1 MKFKPFIPILC
12 SMSLAFACSRTI
24 SDTSEQAQ
32 PAEAEAETE
41 TESSVYGLPPA
52 QDAYLCSNGEFI
64 HIERGDAGLLMP
76 TNAERGFGFAKPAGT
91 KLPAGSTDFSV
102 LSETLHAEQLQITQF
117 RGIATATT
125 EPYVRVDNANTAW
138 LPGKSLAAKVR
149 SLDPDTGFSE
159 ITLEA
164 PLAPGFYVLHDET
177 LFRAHVADEVTA
189 FYPFIVTSD
198 EKTEWQI
205 TAEACFGEI
214 HKTYGDTPGSPLD
227 AAKPSDFQ
235 KSCISDLRL
244 LWKSGD
250 AGRDIEKQLVYLG
263 RLSHPKS
270 NDTHQKML
278 GLMDETQND
287 LSADLWK
294 IEQADQMYRLANLYT
309 TIKPDIQEAVLAHY
323 GLPIKGA
330 LKNLTWLPFSAIAQP
345 DDTNALADL
354 FDKILS
360 AEDYTKQL
368 VRLLGAIHY
377 DRVHRS
383 ALAHA
388 PLGAWFR
395 KFDSLTPAAFK
406 TAAAELHTKSR
417 MDELTIGPFR
427 FQNVP
432 EDAHSAWKAAV
443 TAKLPDLRKCI
454 AKGDAPH
461 GALLLVSQP
470 LNGTGFGRE
479 ITGSMREIGNE
490 DNKLSSLSQSATTCI
505 LKVFGSLPSEPALDQ
520 SQHLK
525 VAITI
530 PRQ

>member
-1 MKFKPFIPILC
+1 MSFKPFFPILC
-12 SMSLAFACSRTI
+12 TVLLAFACSRTI
-24 SDTSEQAQ
+24 SDHPEQAQ
-32 PAEAEAETE
+32 PAETEAEAAV
-41 TESSVYGLPPA
+41 ESSVHGLPPA
-52 QDAYLCSNGEFI
+52 PDAYLCSNGEFV
-64 HIERGDAGLLMP
+64 HIERGDTGLLMP

-91 KLPAGSTDFSV
+91 KLPAGSSEFSV
-102 LSETLHAEQLQITQF
+102 LSEALHAEQLQITQF

-125 EPYVRVDNANTAW
+125 EPYARVDNTNTAW
-138 LPGKSLAAKVR
+138 LPGKSLSAKVR
-149 SLDPDTGFSE
+149 SLDPEAGFSE
-159 ITLEA
+159 ITLDA
-164 PLAPGFYVLHDET
+164 PLDPGFYVLHDET

-198 EKTEWQI
+198 EKADWQI
-205 TAEACFGEI
+205 AAEACFGDI
-214 HKTYGDTPGSPLD
+214 HKTYGDAPGSPLE
-227 AAKPSDFQ
+227 AAKLSDSQ
-235 KSCISDLRL
+235 KSCISALRL

-250 AGRDIEKQLVYLG
+250 AGRDIEKQLVYLS
-263 RLSHPKS
+263 RLSNPKS
-270 NDTHQKML
+270 NDTHQKIL
-278 GLMDETQND
+278 AFMDETQND

-294 IEQADQMYRLANLYT
+294 IEQADQMYRLASLYT
-309 TIKPDIQEAVLAHY
+309 NLRTDIQEAVLAHY
-323 GLPIKGA
+323 GMPIKGA
-330 LKNLTWLPFSAIAQP
+330 LKNLTWLPFSASAQP
-345 DDTNALADL
+345 DDASALSDL

-368 VRLLGAIHY
+368 IRLLGAIHY

-388 PLGAWFR
+388 HLGAWFR

-406 TAAAELHTKSR
+406 TAAAEIRTKSR

-427 FQNVP
+427 FKNVP

-479 ITGSMREIGNE
+479 ITGSLREIGNE
-490 DNKLSSLSQSATTCI
+490 DNKISSLSQSATTCI